1 MNNILSLSQIGNYF
15 SLNCACALILYGIL
29 DVVQETESTLLEDR
43 VSSYRFLSL
52 TRSDESN
59 KKHIHTYINT
69 YINTYIHT
77 HIFTYIHTYIH
88 TSNQT
93 VDHLLFECSKLNN
106 EREKLMAYISREDN
120 WPVKKSELVNKY

>member
-77 HIFTYIHTYIH
+77 YIHIYLHTYIHTYIK
-88 TSNQT
+88 SNSGSPSIRMQQT
-93 VDHLLFECSKLNN
+93 KQRKRKTNGLHLERRQLASK
-106 EREKLMAYISREDN
+106 EE
-120 WPVKKSELVNKY
+120 